1 MVGIVGRQGA
11 FAEQVVVP
19 GHCLHFISDSLS
31 DEQAVFIEPLAA
43 AFRILEQVK
52 VQKSDQVA
60 VVGDGKLG
68 LLCCWV
74 LRSVGAAVHWVGKHP
89 AKLALGGAGLNTHLL
104 KDAPDLSK
112 SFDLVVDASGSPTGL
127 ATALGLVRPCGTVI
141 LKTTVAANYEVNL
154 APIVI
159 DEIRVI
165 GSRCGPFQTA
175 IDALLTGE
183 FDVLSLI
190 EAEYPLSSVEAAFT
204 HAGTPGTRKILIRVD
219 QA

>member
-1 MVGIVGRQGA
+1 M
-11 FAEQVVVP
+11 
-19 GHCLHFISDSLS
+19 
-31 DEQAVFIEPLAA
+31 
-43 AFRILEQVK
+43 
-52 VQKSDQVA
+52 
-60 VVGDGKLG
+60 
-68 LLCCWV
+68 
-74 LRSVGAAVHWVGKHP
+74 
-89 AKLALGGAGLNTHLL
+89 
-104 KDAPDLSK
+104 
-112 SFDLVVDASGSPTGL
+112 
-127 ATALGLVRPCGTVI
+127 
-141 LKTTVAANYEVNL
+141 AANYEVNL